1 MLNRS
6 GIAKTTAVAPTQI
19 LGDVDF
25 QFSIGCILAN
35 TGVTAGADGKKIVK
49 AGTPAK
55 VDPSNLQTP
64 ATVIASHDNI
74 NDANVIILHDVDVT
88 NGNANATGLV
98 MGIVNYNRLDTAT
111 QALLMPGDAV
121 SGVFCIAL

>member
-25 QFSIGCILAN
+25 QVSIGCVLAN
-35 TGVTAGADGKKIVK
+35 TGVSAGADGKKIVK

-55 VDPSNLQTP
+55 VDPSNLQTA
-64 ATVIASHDNI
+64 ATVITSNENI

-98 MGIVNYNRLDTAT
+98 MGIVNYNRLDTT
-111 QALLMPGDAV
+111 VQALFKPGDAV

>member
-25 QFSIGCILAN
+25 QVSIGCVLAN

-55 VDPSNLQTP
+55 VDPSNLQTA
-64 ATVIASHDNI
+64 ATVITSNENI

-98 MGIVNYNRLDTAT
+98 MGIVNYNRLDTT
-111 QALLMPGDAV
+111 VQALFKPGDAV

>member
-25 QFSIGCILAN
+25 QVSIGCILAN
-35 TGVTAGADGKKIVK
+35 TGVSAGADGKKIVK

-55 VDPSNLQTP
+55 VDPANLQTP
-64 ATVIASHDNI
+64 ATVITSHDNI

-111 QALLMPGDAV
+111 QALFKPGDAV

>member
-6 GIAKTTAVAPTQI
+6 GIAKTTAAAPTQI

-25 QFSIGCILAN
+25 QVSIGCVLAN
-35 TGVTAGADGKKIVK
+35 TGVSAGADGKKIVK

-55 VDPSNLQTP
+55 VDPSNLQTA
-64 ATVIASHDNI
+64 ATVITSHDNI

-98 MGIVNYNRLDTAT
+98 MGIVNYNRLDTT
-111 QALLMPGDAV
+111 VQALFKPGDAV
-121 SGVFCIAL
+121 SGVFSIAL

>member
-6 GIAKTTAVAPTQI
+6 GIASTTGTAPTQI
-19 LGDVDF
+19 LGDVSL

-35 TGVTAGADGKKIVK
+35 TGVSAGADGKKIVK

-55 VDPSNLQTP
+55 VDLSNLQTP
-64 ATVIASHDNI
+64 ATVITDHANI
-74 NDANVIILHDVDVT
+74 DDANVIIIHDVDVT
-88 NGNANATGLV
+88 DGNANASGLV
-98 MGIVNYNRLDTAT
+98 IGIVNYNRLDTSV
-111 QALLMPGDAV
+111 QALLKPGDAV

>member
-6 GIAKTTAVAPTQI
+6 GIAKTTATAPTQI
-19 LGDVDF
+19 LGDVSF
-25 QFSIGCILAN
+25 QVSIGCVLSN
-35 TGVTAGADGKKIVK
+35 SGVSAGVDGKKIVK

-55 VDPSNLQTP
+55 VDPSNLATA
-64 ATVIASHDNI
+64 ATVIASNDNI
-74 NDANVIILHDVDVT
+74 GDANVIILHDVDVT

-98 MGIVNYNRLDTAT
+98 MGIVNYNRLDTSV
-111 QALLMPGDAV
+111 QALFKPGDAV